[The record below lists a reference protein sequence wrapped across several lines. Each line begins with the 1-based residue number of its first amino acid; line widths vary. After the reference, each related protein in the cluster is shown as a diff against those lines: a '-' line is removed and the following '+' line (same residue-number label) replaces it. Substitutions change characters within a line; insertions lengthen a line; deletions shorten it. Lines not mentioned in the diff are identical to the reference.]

1 MYRRVIFLYCIQES
15 DKPNFLF
22 KIFNIIKIN
31 ENKIILPII
40 GEETISVKKAE
51 KLAMKTKKILDKTI
65 SKKIVISKK
74 IKKQEKYMELLS
86 NYNYEIVDGKWL
98 FEVLSCKALDYVTS
112 KRKLKKQELAIS
124 ILVNNLSEYMIENIK
139 QIAKEYK
146 RVNIV
151 TNYMEKFKILEEQIL
166 QKDGIMIT
174 VGNNKKKGLSKSNII
189 LNVDFSSKLINQY
202 NLSENAVIINIWHNV
217 FIEKKRFNGITINN
231 YDIAFKNFDSYDY
244 DFNTKYKACEMYEAQ
259 MNKKMP
265 FYEVMK
271 KIQNDKVQI
280 TKLIG
285 KNVI

>member
-1 MYRRVIFLYCIQES
+1 MYCIQES

-31 ENKIILPII
+31 ENKIILPIM

-151 TNYMEKFKILEEQIL
+151 TNYIEKFKILEEQIL

>member
-1 MYRRVIFLYCIQES
+1 MYCIQES

-31 ENKIILPII
+31 ENKIILPIM

>member
-31 ENKIILPII
+31 ENKIILPIM
-40 GEETISVKKAE
+40 GDETISVKKAE